1 MNKNIDNTN
10 ISKVLGQR
18 VSAPETYDNTILVR
32 EPRQSN
38 RTYLNLFEGNLPF
51 YGKDLWNNWE
61 VSLLTER
68 GMPVTA
74 VAQIIYDC
82 NSKYIVESKSAKL
95 YFNSFNMT
103 RRGGT
108 PQEALSWLSETSIKD
123 LSNLLETPVSIQL
136 FAPGEAD
143 ETYGTI
149 KDFTLYQ
156 NLETDFSATDIN
168 FTQYTEDGSLIVLNN
183 HLNNIST
190 VAFKSTLLRSNC
202 RVTNQPDHGDVFV
215 YMKSKKTPT
224 PDSLLQYI
232 VSFRN
237 ECHFHEE
244 ICEAIYKRLYDIC
257 MPEELKVACYYVRR
271 GSLDINPIRV
281 SHEHLLEDFFI
292 NNKLRYPKTL
302 RQ

>member
-18 VSAPETYDNTILVR
+18 VSAPEIYDNTILVR

-38 RTYLNLFEGNLPF
+38 RTYLNLFEGKLPF

-61 VSLLTER
+61 VSLLTEN
-68 GMPVTA
+68 GMPITA

-82 NSKYIVESKSAKL
+82 NSRYIVESKSAKL

-103 RRGGT
+103 RKGST
-108 PQEALSWLSETSIKD
+108 PHEALAWLRETSIND
-123 LSNLLETPVSIQL
+123 LSNLLETPVSVQL
-136 FAPGEAD
+136 FTPDKASEA
-143 ETYGTI
+143 YGTI
-149 KDFTLYQ
+149 KDFELYQ
-156 NLETDFSATDIN
+156 NLETDFNVTNIK
-168 FTQYTEDGSLIVLNN
+168 FTQYTEDGNLIVLNN

-190 VAFKSTLLRSNC
+190 IAFKSTLLRSNC
-202 RVTNQPDHGDVFV
+202 RVTNQPDHGDVYV

-224 PDSLLQYI
+224 PESLLQYI

-244 ICEAIYKRLYDIC
+244 ICEAIYKRLHDIC
-257 MPEELKVACYYVRR
+257 TPEELKVACYYVRR

-281 SHEHLLEDFFI
+281 SHEHLLEDFFT